1 MRLERQ
7 AGGSLQRERHQY
19 LFLMFLRPL
28 VGDMITAGI
37 PVGVA
42 ERRCLHR
49 PVIMTNTKCLSRR
62 TKQKALGC
70 SLYKLIQGS
79 VKMGEESRCHLF
91 LDLHAVIV
99 RALGG
104 RWNLFNRWILFLFSK
119 LVWISRCHLFLNLR
133 AIIVRVWWNL
143 VSRWIHFLFSKLV
156 WMSSVW
162 PLDKGSL
169 YFISHLPTHKQ
180 NSLCSTCILQI
191 KHHLHT
197 PLQAAFAPLS
207 LSWP

>member
-7 AGGSLQRERHQY
+7 AGDSSQRELHQY
-19 LFLMFLRPL
+19 LFLMLLRPL

-37 PVGVA
+37 PAGVA

-70 SLYKLIQGS
+70 SLYELIQGS
-79 VKMGEESRCHLF
+79 VKMGEESRCHL
-91 LDLHAVIV
+91 LPDLHAVIV
-99 RALGG
+99 RALEG
-104 RWNLFNRWILFLFSK
+104 RWDLFNRWILFLFSK
-119 LVWISRCHLFLNLR
+119 LAWISRCHLFLNLH
-133 AIIVRVWWNL
+133 AMIVRVWWNL
-143 VSRWIHFLFSKLV
+143 VGRWIHFLFSTLV

-169 YFISHLPTHKQ
+169 HLISHLPTHKQ
-180 NSLCSTCILQI
+180 NSLWSTCTLPI

-197 PLQAAFAPLS
+197 PLQAAFASLS
-207 LSWP
+207 LAWP